1 MKLSRRNFTKFL
13 GLAPMAAPLAAKA
26 ATDAQ
31 IAKLAGVA
39 TEAAPALQYS
49 AGFGSPVQE
58 VGDYNKA
65 RIAAADYAKLMGVP
79 DFVRDQLW
87 RQAQYVG
94 CLDPD
99 LAAKRSWSMSVKIA
113 TQRQRNFERQLEV
126 IQHSSWQ
133 ARSSVAFKKLTGWD
147 WPW

>member
-1 MKLSRRNFTKFL
+1 VNLSRRSFAKFL

-26 ATDAQ
+26 ATDSE

-39 TEAAPALQYS
+39 LEGAPSTQY
-49 AGFGSPVQE
+49 APGYGVPVGMDE
-58 VGDYNKA
+58 YNKA
-65 RIAAADYAKLMGVP
+65 RVAAADYARLVGVP
-79 DFVRDQLW
+79 EFVKEQL
-87 RQAQYVG
+87 RRNSQYVS

-113 TQRQRNFERQLEV
+113 TQRERNYARQLELLD
-126 IQHSSWQ
+126 HSSWH
-133 ARSSVAFKKLTGWD
+133 ARSGMAFKKLTGWD